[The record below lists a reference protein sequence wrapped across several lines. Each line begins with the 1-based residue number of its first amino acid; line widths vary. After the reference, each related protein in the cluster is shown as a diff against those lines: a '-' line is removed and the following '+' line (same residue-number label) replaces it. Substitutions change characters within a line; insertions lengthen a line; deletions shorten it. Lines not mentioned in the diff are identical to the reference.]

1 MTPNKK
7 RLIISLSLLVGII
20 LIFIVLSLINQDSI
34 KNFAGS
40 LPLPILTILVGL
52 LDGFNPC
59 TFFVFGLILS
69 LLVSVSDSRKK
80 MLAVALSFIIVVFV
94 IYFLFMSAWLT
105 VLSVIGFVDILRI
118 IVGIIAIIAGLINW
132 KEFIWFRKGI
142 TLMIQ
147 DKDKAKVTGKIQAL
161 KDKITSGT
169 ILSLIGASVLLA
181 LFTSMIEI
189 PCTVG
194 LPLIYTTILSQNALG
209 FSHYLYILLYCL
221 IYVIPLLAI
230 SGWFIYSFKE
240 KTISKKQMQWIK
252 LITGLIMVVLGIIIL
267 FWPKLLI

>member
-7 RLIISLSLLVGII
+7 RLIISISLLVGII
-20 LIFIVLSLINQDSI
+20 LIFIILSLINQDSI

-40 LPLPILTILVGL
+40 LPLPILTVFVGL

-80 MLAVALSFIIVVFV
+80 MLAVSLSFIIVIFV
-94 IYFLFMSAWLT
+94 IYFLFISAWLT
-105 VLSVIGFVDILRI
+105 MLSVIGFVDILRI

-147 DKDKAKVTGKIQAL
+147 DKDKTKVTRKIQNL

-169 ILSLIGASVLLA
+169 ILSLIGASIFLA
-181 LFTSMIEI
+181 LFTSLIEI

-194 LPLIYTTILSQNALG
+194 LPLIYTTILAQNAFG
-209 FSHYLYILLYCL
+209 FSHYFYILLYCL

-252 LITGLIMVVLGIIIL
+252 LITGLIMIVLGIIIL
-267 FWPKLLI
+267 FWPGLLI

>member
-1 MTPNKK
+1 MTPNRK
-7 RLIISLSLLVGII
+7 RLVISISLLAILII
-20 LIFIVLSLINQDSI
+20 LFIVLSLINQESI
-34 KNFAGS
+34 KNLASS
-40 LPLPILTILVGL
+40 LPLPVLTILVGL

-80 MLAVALSFIIVVFV
+80 MLAVALSFILVVFL

-147 DKDKAKVTGKIQAL
+147 DKDKVKVTGKIQAL

-169 ILSLIGASVLLA
+169 LLSLIGASIFLA

-194 LPLIYTTILSQNALG
+194 LPLIYTTILAQKVAG
-209 FSHYLYILLYCL
+209 FSHVMYILLYCL
-221 IYVIPLLAI
+221 IYIIPLLAI

-252 LITGLIMVVLGIIIL
+252 LITGLIMITLGVILL
-267 FWPKLLI
+267 FWPGLLI

>member
-1 MTPNKK
+1 MTPNKR
-7 RLIISLSLLVGII
+7 RLIISISLLATIILLFIILSLV
-20 LIFIVLSLINQDSI
+20 NQDSI
-34 KNFAGS
+34 KNLANS
-40 LPLPILTILVGL
+40 MPLPILTIIVGL

-80 MLAVALSFIIVVFV
+80 MLAVAASFIVVVFV
-94 IYFLFMSAWLT
+94 VYFLFMSAWLT
-105 VLSVIGFVDILRI
+105 IMGVIGYLDTLRI
-118 IVGIIAIIAGLINW
+118 IIGILAIVGGLINW

-147 DKDKAKVTGKIQAL
+147 DKDKVKVTGKINSL

-169 ILSLIGASVLLA
+169 LLSLIGASILLA

-194 LPLIYTTILSQNALG
+194 LPLIYTTILAQKAAGIASY
-209 FSHYLYILLYCL
+209 FYILFYCL
-221 IYVIPLLAI
+221 IYVIPLFAI
-230 SGWFIYSFKE
+230 SSWFIYSFKE
-240 KTISKKQMQWIK
+240 KAITKKQMQWIK
-252 LITGLIMVVLGIIIL
+252 LITGLIMIIL
-267 FWPKLLI
+267 GLILLIWPNLLI